1 MLAPDQRDLNLRDYV
16 TICNRRKDWWENV
29 GEKVCEGRCLP
40 PLKSR
45 TQKFLKNNISNNT
58 YSNRTH
64 AQTQRCTHQPTDT
77 RLAWQKDTISYPP
90 KLTQLRVEL
99 VWRALLSSQGRDNKN
114 FILSSYLSLSLSLSH
129 THRLS
134 LPHTHTH
141 SLSLS
146 LSHTHTHTHN
156 QSYVKEIFL

>member
-99 VWRALLSSQGRDNKN
+99 VWRALLSSQGRDNKS
-114 FILSSYLSLSLSLSH
+114 FILSSYLSLSPSH
-129 THRLS
+129 TLRLS
-134 LPHTHTH
+134 LPLTHTL

-146 LSHTHTHTHN
+146 LPLSLPLSHIHTHTTN
-156 QSYVKEIFL
+156 RT